1 MERIMSGAHVA
12 IAHAIIKKRQEEEEK
27 MGYNQEEL
35 EKDWEFKIVKSA
47 TGNFKKYAIVEQVKA
62 EESEA
67 GWVMVEKFDNNR
79 IRFKRS
85 RKAMQNDP
93 YLPPHIDPYCTNYG
107 ISEAALAF
115 SILGVIFAIIGVFL
129 TILYFTGNLQ

>member
-1 MERIMSGAHVA
+1 MSGAHVA

-35 EKDWEFKIVKSA
+35 EKDWEFKIIKSP
-47 TGNFKKYAIVEQVKA
+47 TGKFKKYSVVEQVKA
-62 EESEA
+62 EEAEA
-67 GWVMVEKFDNNR
+67 GWLMVEKFDNNR

-85 RKAMQNDP
+85 RKAMENDP
-93 YLPPHIDPYCTNYG
+93 YLPPHIDPYRTNYG

-115 SILGVIFAIIGVFL
+115 SILGVIFAGIGVLL
-129 TILYFTGNLQ
+129 TILYFAGVLQ

>member
-1 MERIMSGAHVA
+1 MSGAHVV
-12 IAHAIIKKRQEEEEK
+12 IAHAIIQKRQEEEEK

-35 EKDWEFKIVKSA
+35 ENDWEFKIVRST
-47 TGNFKKYAIVEQVKA
+47 TGKFKKYAVVEQVKA
-62 EESEA
+62 EEAEA

-79 IRFKRS
+79 IRFKRP

-93 YLPPHIDPYCTNYG
+93 YLPAHIDPYRTNYG
-107 ISEAALAF
+107 ISEAAFAF
-115 SILGVIFAIIGVFL
+115 SIIGVISAGIGVLL